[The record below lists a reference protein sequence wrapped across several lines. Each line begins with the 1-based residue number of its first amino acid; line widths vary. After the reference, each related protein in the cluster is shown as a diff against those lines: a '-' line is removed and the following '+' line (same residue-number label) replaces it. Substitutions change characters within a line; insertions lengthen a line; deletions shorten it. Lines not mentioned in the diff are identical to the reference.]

1 MERPT
6 RRRRSARRRRP
17 KGPMGRL
24 LISPDFALL
33 WLKQSITALC
43 DALFTTTLIIWL
55 GVTGHTP
62 LSLGVVLGAMGAAY
76 VLIGPFAEA
85 ATERW
90 SRRKT
95 MFVTDVVRGICTFLL
110 MLTLLPTFTP
120 KRELA
125 AICLL
130 CFVIGLMS
138 RFSLAAQRSALN
150 AVVPPSEHPRGI
162 SRIQGS
168 VALMTILGPILAAI
182 FFLLPLL
189 VFPQGN
195 PLLGLLATGFLL
207 LLSAGGAQAMDR
219 QFTTKMRAIQAR
231 RKRQRPE
238 ADGESLPDVE
248 DEQAG
253 EESWSP
259 SVLRSGIADWGRSI
273 RLVLQQRPFGRIAS
287 IAALVAF
294 AGGVV
299 NVLEVFFVSR
309 YLSEPGAY
317 VGLIVSANAA
327 GVLLG
332 SVLFRHLDAHL
343 RPATTFLYGVL
354 GLGLATTAF
363 VTTHSFSEALVWA
376 ALMGFANGILLLAA
390 QTALVETEE
399 YDRLPR
405 LFVGYDTLTS
415 LLSLAGI
422 LLGGLAGRSLKV
434 SIVLSV
440 SAGLLMLGG
449 LLAWLAL
456 SRASRFST
464 SMSTPSEPDEVTP
477 QDEDAD
483 SYESLDEE
491 APAQA
496 DASDQDQEQEP
507 NEAQPTPRPSRQFG
521 RLWGSPAAPADQFEQ
536 PEQSYNANG
545 YDDQYQEDESDWQP
559 AAPAEEAPM
568 PRRTMRLRPKPW
580 EQGGSGGTGW

>member
-1 MERPT
+1 
-6 RRRRSARRRRP
+6 
-17 KGPMGRL
+17 MGRL

-55 GVTGHTP
+55 GMTGHTP
-62 LSLGVVLGAMGAAY
+62 LALGVALGAMGAGY

-110 MLTLLPTFTP
+110 TLTLLPAFTP

-168 VALMTILGPILAAI
+168 VALMTILGPIFAAI

-195 PLLGLLATGFLL
+195 PLLGLLITGFLL

-231 RKRQRPE
+231 RKRQRLGP
-238 ADGESLPDVE
+238 DGEPQPDAE

-253 EESWSP
+253 EEEEESWSP
-259 SVLRSGIADWGRSI
+259 SVLRSGIADWVKSI

-287 IAALVAF
+287 IAAMVAF

-327 GVLLG
+327 GILLG

-343 RPATTFLYGVL
+343 RPATTFIYSVL

-363 VTTHSFSEALVWA
+363 VTTHSFGEALVWA
-376 ALMGFANGILLLAA
+376 SMMGLANGILVLAA
-390 QTALVETEE
+390 QAALVETEE

-405 LFVGYDTLTS
+405 LFVGYDTLTA

-422 LLGGLAGRSLKV
+422 LLGGLAGRTIKV

-449 LLAWLAL
+449 LLAWLVLTGAAARF
-456 SRASRFST
+456 SASRSA
-464 SMSTPSEPDEVTP
+464 SARMRNQPG
-477 QDEDAD
+477 
-483 SYESLDEE
+483 LDEE
-491 APAQA
+491 AQYDEGADGYEPLDEETPAQ
-496 DASDQDQEQEP
+496 DDTYDQDQAQE
-507 NEAQPTPRPSRQFG
+507 EAQPAPRPSRQFG
-521 RLWGSPAAPADQFEQ
+521 RPWASPAAPADRFEQ
-536 PEQSYNANG
+536 AEPQQTSNG
-545 YDDQYQEDESDWQP
+545 YGDQYQEDENDWQP

-568 PRRTMRLRPKPW
+568 PRRTMRLRPRPW
-580 EQGGSGGTGW
+580 EQGGSGGAGW